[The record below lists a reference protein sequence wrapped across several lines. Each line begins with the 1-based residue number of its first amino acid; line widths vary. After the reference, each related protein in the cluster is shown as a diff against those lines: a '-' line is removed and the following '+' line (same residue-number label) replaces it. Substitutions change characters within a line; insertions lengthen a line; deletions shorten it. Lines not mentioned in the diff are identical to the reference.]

1 MHREGS
7 GKLIF
12 AAVMM
17 GAAEIALISTAIWA
31 LTFDGRMS
39 RDLRRALHGHSLTT
53 AGAVLLAVG
62 IVLILCAAGVLVGSR
77 VRWAG
82 IVSRWAGIVIGAV
95 GAISGIWYVADFS
108 GWAIAYTVLGAVI
121 VYVLTLYE
129 SERGS
134 VNQSE
139 VRSS

>member
-82 IVSRWAGIVIGAV
+82 IVRRWAGIVIGAV

>member
-17 GAAEIALISTAIWA
+17 GAAEIALISAAIWA

>member
-17 GAAEIALISTAIWA
+17 GAAGIALISTAIWA

-39 RDLRRALHGHSLTT
+39 PDLRRALHGHSLTT

-82 IVSRWAGIVIGAV
+82 IVSRWVGIVIGAV